1 MHLFIKNMVCNRCI
15 LVVQQELDKLEIP
28 YSRIQLGDVE
38 MDQAPSQEKLDTLG
52 GQLHALGFEV
62 LDDKKDALIEK
73 IKTTIIRLIHG
84 NGNEILNTKLSVAL
98 QEALDIDYHYL
109 STLFSSTEGLTIEK
123 YVILQRIE
131 RVKELLQYDEMN
143 LSEIADSM
151 GYSSVQHLSQQF
163 KKITGLT
170 PTGYRQLKHNDRKPL
185 DKV

>member
-1 MHLFIKNMVCNRCI
+1 MVCNRCI
-15 LVVQQELDKLEIP
+15 LVVQQELEKLNIP
-28 YSRIQLGDVE
+28 YSKIDLGDVE
-38 MDQAPSQEKLDTLG
+38 MEQTPAPEKLETLG
-52 GQLHALGFEV
+52 KQLHALGFEL
-62 LDDKKDALIEK
+62 LDDKKTTLVEK
-73 IKTTIIRLIHG
+73 LKTTIIRLIHG
-84 NGNEILNTKLSVAL
+84 NENETLNTKLSVYLQDAL
-98 QEALDIDYHYL
+98 QVDYHYL

-143 LSEIADSM
+143 LSEIADSL

-170 PTGYRQLKHNDRKPL
+170 PTGYRQLKENNRKPL

>member
-15 LVVQQELDKLEIP
+15 MVVQQELDKLEIP
-28 YSRIQLGDVE
+28 YSKVDLGDVQLE
-38 MDQAPSQEKLDTLG
+38 ETPAPEKLEALG
-52 GQLHALGFEV
+52 TQLHSLGFEL
-62 LDDKKDALIEK
+62 LDDKKTTLVEK
-73 IKTTIIRLIHG
+73 LKTAIIRLIHG
-84 NGNEILNTKLSVAL
+84 NENETLNTKLSVYLQDAL
-98 QEALDIDYHYL
+98 QVDYHYL
-109 STLFSSTEGLTIEK
+109 STLFSTTEGLTIEK

-143 LSEIADSM
+143 LSEIADSL

-170 PTGYRQLKHNDRKPL
+170 PTGYRQLKENNRKPL